1 MSQIACEYW
10 AIPWTLLGYFAL
22 MVAAY
27 KLGEWSATDP
37 YFRAVV
43 SWFFGRGKE

>member
-1 MSQIACEYW
+1 MSGTVCTYW
-10 AIPWTLLGYFAL
+10 AIPLALLGYIAL
-22 MVAAY
+22 MVVAY

-43 SWFFGRGKE
+43 SWILGRGKK